1 MNKRMKNIIN
11 RNNIKN
17 ISVCIMCIV
26 QQSTY
31 KFSFKKPKSDT
42 RIKLSILLQSTK
54 NCSFKTKKSEY

>member
-1 MNKRMKNIIN
+1 
-11 RNNIKN
+11 
-17 ISVCIMCIV
+17 MCIV